1 MIKEDKK
8 KARVKSQGSEKSKD
22 YSEKIENRGNTK
34 CLIEIST
41 YSI

>member
-1 MIKEDKK
+1 MITENKK
-8 KARVKSQGSEKSKD
+8 KVRTKSQESEKSKD

>member
-1 MIKEDKK
+1 MITENEK
-8 KARVKSQGSEKSKD
+8 KARVKSRESKKSKD

-41 YSI
+41 YGI